1 MLDLV
6 HLALCFAFGGGIF
19 FIRLY
24 FFVFGCKPGTS
35 APDAYNIGPAPDGSR
50 WLAPVLL
57 CHSDDQQMMPTY
69 AILMMMTP
77 ELPCL
82 LLSIVTRKLF

>member
-6 HLALCFAFGGGIF
+6 HLTLGFAFGGGIF

-57 CHSDDQQMMPTY
+57 CHSDDQQMMQTY
-69 AILMMMTP
+69 AILTIIRRCQLMP
-77 ELPCL
+77 
-82 LLSIVTRKLF
+82 F